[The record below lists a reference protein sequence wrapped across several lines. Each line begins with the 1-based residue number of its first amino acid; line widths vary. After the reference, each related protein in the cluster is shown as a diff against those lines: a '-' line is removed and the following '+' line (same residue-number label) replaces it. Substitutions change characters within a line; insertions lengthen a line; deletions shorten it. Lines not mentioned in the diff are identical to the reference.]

1 MVLQPRAAP
10 SVSVRPVALRPLR
23 VVSSLSSGNQAMVK
37 PVKFAHVVYMTRR
50 FDEMIRWYRNV
61 FEAEVVYENPALA
74 FLTYDDEHHRFA
86 FANLDVLK
94 PGGEGR
100 DDRGEIGVNHVAY
113 TYRNVRDLLDT
124 YVRLK
129 QARIQPYWPVHHGT
143 TLSLYYTDPDG
154 NRMEFQ
160 VDCGTV
166 EEASALMRTPTYAEN
181 PVGVMYDPEA
191 LLARL
196 EAGEPEASLLAMP
209 PGAPSPIPAAHG
221 LS

>member
-1 MVLQPRAAP
+1 MA
-10 SVSVRPVALRPLR
+10 
-23 VVSSLSSGNQAMVK
+23 K
-37 PVKFAHVVYMTRR
+37 PAKFAHVVYMTRR
-50 FDEMIRWYRNV
+50 FDQMIAWYRDV
-61 FEAEVVYENPALA
+61 FEAEIVYQNPALA

-94 PGGEGR
+94 PGGTAL

-113 TYRNVRDLLDT
+113 TYGNIADLLDT
-124 YVRLK
+124 YKRLK
-129 QARIQPYWPVHHGT
+129 QTGIDPYWPVHHGT

-166 EEASALMRTPTYAEN
+166 EEAKALMATPAYAAN
-181 PVGVMYDPEA
+181 PVGVMFDPDA
-191 LLARL
+191 LLARF
-196 EAGEPEASLLAMP
+196 EGGAGDDVLLAQP

-221 LS
+221 MT